1 MYDAFLGYVILA
13 AGISKPGFAVLELPS
28 KFKDM
33 LELEFKMQNRERA
46 PSVSIKQEENVQDEP
61 FTMLDDKV
69 IKSYRDQLKNI
80 GRNNPN
86 TNLQTP
92 ITIEVKN
99 HKVLEEVKAVVMQ
112 ELEDRQDLAQD
123 IFDK

>member
-1 MYDAFLGYVILA
+1 LA

-46 PSVSIKQEENVQDEP
+46 PSISIKQEENLQDEP

-69 IKSYRDQLKNI
+69 IRSYRDQLKNI

-86 TNLQTP
+86 TNLQAP

-99 HKVLEEVKAVVMQ
+99 HKVLEEVKTVVMQ